1 MWCAM
6 VSSDAEAGGARVGK
20 PSPLPF
26 FATTPSPLCLAA
38 SQQRIEEQQQR
49 GAGLLLSLAASA
61 ALVFGAGPASAD
73 VKLPPLDNG
82 AHVFQHDDEESVLWT
97 WLAQMPPHHARRDV
111 RRAGRPLERRAAQPA
126 SALPPQTRTA
136 ASAATWGTPS
146 GRPTRCPTSP
156 WTCAS
161 ASTRGTT
168 SAARRCRVRRRA
180 ALVADWPHAAPAH
193 CQPTPICVHEPLW
206 LRTRFLSQVKSSQ
219 PLLLLCA
226 ARGCARASRS
236 AAARLAAPQSPTPAA
251 ALPCSLPSWHW
262 FLVAQPASPSPT
274 FPYAHQPA
282 LPSLALAV
290 SARQARSWW
299 RPTCG
304 EPTCRRR
311 C

>member
-1 MWCAM
+1 MYPRLSGPALDRLNSSKICVHCPFEVVLCCAAKAALQAHHLAIGGVVEHRQLVRGFFRPQWLLRCRPASHPSLLLARHRSSLGGQLWCAM

-146 GRPTRCPTSP
+146 GRPTLCPTSP

-219 PLLLLCA
+219 PLLLLC
-226 ARGCARASRS
+226 
-236 AAARLAAPQSPTPAA
+236 
-251 ALPCSLPSWHW
+251 
-262 FLVAQPASPSPT
+262 
-274 FPYAHQPA
+274 
-282 LPSLALAV
+282 
-290 SARQARSWW
+290 
-299 RPTCG
+299 
-304 EPTCRRR
+304 
-311 C
+311 